1 MESHSRDDGEAPG
14 SLLTILSFNLHLM
27 SDFAGLPHLLRK
39 HRPHLAFVQ
48 EITPHTSIVEAAAA
62 AGYSTFLSTSLSRP
76 KRTIAVL
83 SHVPVQ
89 VSSPSPGY
97 SQLLSLGDL
106 SFLHLYLPAG
116 NGGNPGVH
124 ARAALLRDI
133 RPLLQRDVPPIL
145 VGDFN
150 CIVSQLDSEDQDF
163 VRNRKFSPELASIMS
178 DFAYIDAFR
187 VLFPVRVQFSWHARG
202 KHSSRL
208 DRVYLPPLLESRPRV
223 ALYIPSPSDHHAFLL
238 RLETVGI
245 AALPPP
251 PPLAGAST
259 ES

>member
-1 MESHSRDDGEAPG
+1 
-14 SLLTILSFNLHLM
+14 M
-27 SDFAGLPHLLRK
+27 SNFAGLLHLLRE

-48 EITPHTSIVEAAAA
+48 EITPHTFIVEAAAA

-83 SHVPVQ
+83 SRVPVQ

-124 ARAALLRDI
+124 TRAAFLRDI

-163 VRNRKFSPELASIMS
+163 VRNRKFSPELASIIS

-202 KHSSRL
+202 KRASTLRAWTEFIS
-208 DRVYLPPLLESRPRV
+208 LPSLGL
-223 ALYIPSPSDHHAFLL
+223 ALVLPYTS
-238 RLETVGI
+238 
-245 AALPPP
+245 PPP
-251 PPLAGAST
+251 QITMPSFYAWKLSV
-259 ES
+259 